1 MSPRPLARTRLA
13 LIGLV
18 AVTFA
23 GVIALPGCDPRSIL
37 YFLQPFEPTLPAP
50 GPSLKSKKVVI
61 LTHVA
66 DNSLGEFQSLDR
78 EMNRELIRIL
88 KAGVKKIEI
97 VDPEKV
103 ASWVEAHPT
112 WTDPGELAKA
122 FDTDLVIFLEV
133 QEFQIQD
140 PRSPGLLEG
149 NAEVQIQVIEFA
161 HPKNSKGKV
170 NTSQP
175 KETNRIYNE
184 SWKTTFPKRSPVSVD
199 SVSPSVFKSK
209 FLKLVATEL
218 SWQFMEHAP
227 GDDIQDTRINGH

>member
-13 LIGLV
+13 LIALV

-23 GVIALPGCDPRSIL
+23 GVVTLPGCDPRSIL

-61 LTHVA
+61 LTHA
-66 DNSLGEFQSLDR
+66 GENALGEFQSLDR
-78 EMNRELIRIL
+78 EMTREVIRIL
-88 KAGVKKIEI
+88 KTGVKKIEI
-97 VDPEKV
+97 VDPDKV

-122 FDTDLVIFLEV
+122 FDSDLVIFLEINT
-133 QEFQIQD
+133 FQIQD
-140 PRSPGLLEG
+140 PRSPGMLEG
-149 NAEVQIQVIEFA
+149 NSEVQILVKEYA

-175 KETNRIYNE
+175 KETNKVYE
-184 SWKTTFPKRSPVSVD
+184 EVWKTTFPVRGPVSVD

-227 GDDIQDTRINGH
+227 GDDIQDTKFNVN